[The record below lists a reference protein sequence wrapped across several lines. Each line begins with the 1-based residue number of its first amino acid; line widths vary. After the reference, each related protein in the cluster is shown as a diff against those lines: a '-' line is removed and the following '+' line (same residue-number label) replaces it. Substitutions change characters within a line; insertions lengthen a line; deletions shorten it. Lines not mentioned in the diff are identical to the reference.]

1 MSGGKTACEGLEIHG
16 RIKEENTMLL
26 ITIAVGGV
34 LAALLSKLFID
45 LNDPACRV

>member
-1 MSGGKTACEGLEIHG
+1 
-16 RIKEENTMLL
+16 MLL

>member
-1 MSGGKTACEGLEIHG
+1 
-16 RIKEENTMLL
+16 MLL

-45 LNDPACRV
+45 MNDPTGMA

>member
-1 MSGGKTACEGLEIHG
+1 
-16 RIKEENTMLL
+16 MLL

-45 LNDPACRV
+45 MNDPTCMA